1 MNFKYITVQGFRTFI
16 KKQTFDISNIS
27 VKSLCYV
34 TGKNRLE
41 EALEGNDVGKSSL
54 FEALCFCL
62 FGTTSTKLRAGD
74 VANWSRNKK
83 CLVKVG
89 IEKNGNTFDV
99 ARQWNPNKLILSD
112 NTDSTDGDSYFDND
126 ITQERLE
133 DILGLN
139 FSGFLYSVFISQFTS
154 KFFDL
159 DPTDKLKVFSDML
172 RLGDWL
178 DRSEKA
184 KTRAKEVKGNI
195 DSAVNEKYKL
205 EGTLDALNGQNYDTD
220 IEAWE
225 VERVKKFKSLK
236 LQILTFKEKVNE
248 LIGTKKG
255 LESELSSLIAEFS
268 SIGAKAKSS
277 KNESDNA
284 IKNCFEMAQK
294 VLKLQVESGEIKKT
308 IEKFE
313 GVKDTCPYC
322 NQKVAEEYLR
332 GQLRELDIELDGVK
346 HDLKSATHNERL
358 IREKESEALKFSDEC
373 SSNFYTTRDEIKTV
387 RYELAN
393 LKVKIEENKKFL
405 INYEN
410 DIKKLQKEINP
421 FLSLK
426 EKNEKECLNVGS
438 LLDKIEN
445 TLDELNK
452 KYSLYE
458 FWVKGFKDIRLF
470 VVSQALQEF
479 EICINNNLQ
488 RLGLNDWLVKLDVER
503 DVDKGRS
510 VKRGFTVMVQSPY
523 NDRYVSFKCW
533 GGGVSQRLRLAG
545 TMGLIDLI
553 RSRTGVECN
562 IEVWDEPT
570 QWLSEQGIDDLLY
583 VLEERAKEGSKK
595 VFLIDHRKLQSFG
608 GFYNI
613 INIIK
618 DKSGS
623 VIEVR

>member
-1 MNFKYITVQGFRTFI
+1 
-16 KKQTFDISNIS
+16 
-27 VKSLCYV
+27 
-34 TGKNRLE
+34 
-41 EALEGNDVGKSSL
+41 
-54 FEALCFCL
+54 
-62 FGTTSTKLRAGD
+62 
-74 VANWSRNKK
+74 
-83 CLVKVG
+83 
-89 IEKNGNTFDV
+89 
-99 ARQWNPNKLILSD
+99 
-112 NTDSTDGDSYFDND
+112 
-126 ITQERLE
+126 
-133 DILGLN
+133 
-139 FSGFLYSVFISQFTS
+139 
-154 KFFDL
+154 
-159 DPTDKLKVFSDML
+159 
-172 RLGDWL
+172 
-178 DRSEKA
+178 
-184 KTRAKEVKGNI
+184 
-195 DSAVNEKYKL
+195 
-205 EGTLDALNGQNYDTD
+205 
-220 IEAWE
+220 
-225 VERVKKFKSLK
+225 
-236 LQILTFKEKVNE
+236 
-248 LIGTKKG
+248 
-255 LESELSSLIAEFS
+255 
-268 SIGAKAKSS
+268 
-277 KNESDNA
+277 
-284 IKNCFEMAQK
+284 MAQK

-308 IEKFE
+308 IKKFE

-322 NQKVAEEYLR
+322 NQQVAEEYLR
-332 GQLRELDIELDGVK
+332 RQLRELDIELDGVK
-346 HDLKSATHNERL
+346 HDLKSVTHNERL

-488 RLGLNDWLVKLDVER
+488 RLGLNDWLVKLDIER

-623 VIEVR
+623 IIEVR